1 MNNLPI
7 LPPITGKKPAPP
19 NTNPHNF
26 TSMTLPTSLR
36 ASPIQTLPTSL
47 RASPIQ
53 IDKSMP
59 VQQKIPTKAVLA
71 PIPTIKSA
79 AEERVTYYPSLNPD
93 HRPQITRP
101 GTANKR
107 RGRPPIG
114 GTKTKRKTNKRKN
127 NKTKRKH
134 KKTNKRKTKK
144 TNKCKT
150 KKNYK

>member
-7 LPPITGKKPAPP
+7 LPPITTGKKKPAPP
-19 NTNPHNF
+19 ITNEIIP
-26 TSMTLPTSLR
+26 MTFPTPLR
-36 ASPIQTLPTSL
+36 ASPIQTPI

-53 IDKSMP
+53 MAEIMP
-59 VQQKIPTKAVLA
+59 VQPKIPTKAVLA

-93 HRPQITRP
+93 HRPKITRP
-101 GTANKR
+101 ETANKR

-144 TNKCKT
+144 TNKRKT

>member
-7 LPPITGKKPAPP
+7 LPPITGKKKPVPP
-19 NTNPHNF
+19 MTNPQNF
-26 TSMTLPTSLR
+26 TPIPMTFPTPMR
-36 ASPIQTLPTSL
+36 ASPIQTLLPTPT
-47 RASPIQ
+47 RTSPIQ
-53 IDKSMP
+53 
-59 VQQKIPTKAVLA
+59 QIPTKAVLA

-93 HRPQITRP
+93 HRPKITRP
-101 GTANKR
+101 QTANKR

-144 TNKCKT
+144 TNKRKT
-150 KKNYK
+150 KKIYK

>member
-19 NTNPHNF
+19 ITNPHNF
-26 TSMTLPTSLR
+26 TSMTLPTPFR
-36 ASPIQTLPTSL
+36 ASPIQTLPTPM

-53 IDKSMP
+53 IDKSMSI
-59 VQQKIPTKAVLA
+59 QQQIPTKAVLA

-79 AEERVTYYPSLNPD
+79 AEERVTYYPNPD
-93 HRPQITRP
+93 SHRPKITRP
-101 GTANKR
+101 KTANKR

-144 TNKCKT
+144 TNKRKT
-150 KKNYK
+150 NKIYK